1 MRGSAVLPRMIAG
14 RNAPSE
20 RYAVDLQR
28 IREREFPV
36 TKEWRFF
43 NHAAT
48 SPLSR
53 RAAAAMEKQIREH
66 MELGSVGNEL
76 WTPEREQT
84 RSLVARFINAAPGEI
99 AFIRNTAEG
108 ISFVANGLRWK
119 PGDNIVA
126 TNAEYPANMYP
137 WMNLA
142 DQGVIVK
149 MAPEKDGRI
158 FLEDL
163 DKAID
168 TRTRAVAI
176 SFVEFS
182 SGFMHDIV
190 TLGRLC
196 RERGVLY
203 IVDVIQGLGAFPVD
217 VQRAQ
222 IDVLAC
228 GAQKWLLGPRGC
240 GIFYCS
246 RRAMDQIRVSVVGAS
261 SVIDEENYLDYNLTV
276 KPDARRFE
284 YGTDN
289 TVGIAGLRGAIE
301 LFMEVGPDGIAR
313 QILALTDHFCARVT
327 AKGYTLFSSRRPG
340 EKSGIVSFSKKA
352 MESAQIA
359 AQLQAQR
366 FVLSV
371 RDGRLRLAPH
381 FYNTIDEI
389 DALLEALP

>member
-1 MRGSAVLPRMIAG
+1 MEV
-14 RNAPSE
+14 
-20 RYAVDLQR
+20 QR
-28 IREREFPV
+28 IREQEFPI
-36 TKEWRFF
+36 TATWRFF
-43 NHAAT
+43 DHAAT
-48 SPLSR
+48 SPLCR
-53 RAAAAMEKQIREH
+53 RAAAAMEQRIHEH
-66 MELGSVGNEL
+66 MTLGTLGNDI

-84 RSLVARFINAAPGEI
+84 RALVARFLNAEPGEI
-99 AFIRNTAEG
+99 AFVRNTAEG
-108 ISFVANGLRWK
+108 ISFVANGLRWQA
-119 PGDNIVA
+119 GDNVVA

-137 WMNLA
+137 WLNLVEH
-142 DQGVIVK
+142 GVIVK
-149 MAPEKDGRI
+149 MVQEKDGRL

-182 SGFMHDIV
+182 SGFMNDIV
-190 TLGRLC
+190 ALGRLC

-203 IVDVIQGLGAFPVD
+203 VVDAIQGLGAFPVD
-217 VQRAQ
+217 VQQAG

-228 GAQKWLLGPRGC
+228 GGQKWLLGPRGC

-246 RRAMDQIRVSVVGAS
+246 RRAMEQIRVTVVGAS
-261 SVIDEENYLDYNLTV
+261 SVVDEENYLDYNLTF

-284 YGTDN
+284 YGTHN

-301 LFMEVGPDGIAR
+301 LLMEVGPENVAR
-313 QILALTDHFCARVT
+313 QILALTDRFCERVID
-327 AKGYTLFSSRRPG
+327 KGYTLFSSRRPG
-340 EKSGIVSFSKKA
+340 EKSGIVSFYKKG
-352 MESAQIA
+352 MESAPIA

-371 RDGRLRLAPH
+371 RDGRLRLSPH

>member
-1 MRGSAVLPRMIAG
+1 M
-14 RNAPSE
+14 
-20 RYAVDLQR
+20 DLQR
-28 IREREFPV
+28 LRDEEFPV

-53 RAAAAMEKQIREH
+53 RAAAAMQKQIDEQLA
-66 MELGSVGNEL
+66 LGSVGLEI
-76 WTPEREQT
+76 WTPERERT
-84 RSLVARFINAAPGEI
+84 RALVARFINADAGEI

-119 PGDNIVA
+119 AGDNVVT
-126 TNAEYPANMYP
+126 TNAEYPANVYP
-137 WMNLA
+137 WMNLGER
-142 DQGVIVK
+142 GVVVK
-149 MAPEKDGRI
+149 LAQEKEGRI
-158 FLEDL
+158 FLEDI

-168 TRTRAVAI
+168 TRTRVVAI

-182 SGFMHDIV
+182 SGFMNDLV
-190 TLGRLC
+190 ALGRLC

-203 IVDVIQGLGAFPVD
+203 VVDAIQGLGGFPVD
-217 VQRAQ
+217 VRAAH

-228 GAQKWLLGPRGC
+228 GGQKWLLGPRGC

-246 RRAMDQIRVSVVGAS
+246 RRALEEVRVTVVGAS
-261 SVIDEENYLDYNLTV
+261 SVVDEENYLDYRLTF

-284 YGTDN
+284 YGTHN

-301 LFMEVGPDGIAR
+301 LFLEVGPANVAR

-327 AKGYTLFSSRRPG
+327 DKGYRLFSSRRPG
-340 EKSGIVSFSKKA
+340 EKSGIVSFYKPGLD
-352 MESAQIA
+352 SASIA

-371 RDGRLRLAPH
+371 RDGRLRLSPH
-381 FYNTIDEI
+381 FYNTLDEI

>member
-1 MRGSAVLPRMIAG
+1 M
-14 RNAPSE
+14 
-20 RYAVDLQR
+20 DLQR
-28 IREREFPV
+28 LRAEEFPV
-36 TKEWRFF
+36 TKDWRFF

-66 MELGSVGNEL
+66 VTLGSVGNDI

-84 RSLVARFINAAPGEI
+84 RALVARFINADASEI

-119 PGDNIVA
+119 AGDNVVA

-137 WMNLA
+137 WLNLA
-142 DQGVIVK
+142 EQGVIVK
-149 MAPEKDGRI
+149 MAQEKDGCI
-158 FLEDL
+158 FLEDI

-168 TRTRAVAI
+168 TRTRVVAI

-182 SGFMHDIV
+182 SGFMNDIV

-203 IVDVIQGLGAFPVD
+203 VVDVIQGLGGFPVD
-217 VQRAQ
+217 VQQAQ

-228 GAQKWLLGPRGC
+228 GGQKWLLGPRGC
-240 GIFYCS
+240 GFFYCS
-246 RRAMDQIRVSVVGAS
+246 RRVLDHIRVTVVGAS
-261 SVIDEENYLDYNLTV
+261 SVIDEENYLDYNLTF
-276 KPDARRFE
+276 KPDASRFE
-284 YGTDN
+284 YGTHN

-301 LFMEVGPDGIAR
+301 LFLEVGPENVAR
-313 QILALTDHFCARVT
+313 QILTLTDHFCEGVT
-327 AKGYTLFSSRRPG
+327 DKGYTLFSSRRPG
-340 EKSGIVSFSKKA
+340 EKSGIVSFYKKG
-352 MESAQIA
+352 MDSAHIA
-359 AQLQAQR
+359 AQLREKR

-371 RDGRLRLAPH
+371 RDRRLRLSPH